1 MHPRTHHKITIRS
14 TDYQKPPTNE
24 LEYHADFWRKKAQ
37 ATLSEKLLRKPNTNI
52 AKNVIMFLGDGMS
65 IPTLKAS
72 RVYLGQLHNESGEET
87 VLSFEKFPYIG
98 LSKTYCVDRQVP
110 DSACTA
116 TAYLGGVK
124 NNDATIGV
132 TAAVALQ
139 DCDASLLEEN
149 RVRSI
154 GKWSQDKG
162 KRTGFVTTTR
172 VTHASPAGVYAHT
185 ADRDWESDSDNVP
198 PKCKD
203 IAYQLIHDY
212 IGSNLNVIMGGGRR
226 NFIPKNVTDEEGEPG
241 KRQGDENLIE
251 SWLQSKKG
259 KNASYVWN
267 REDLLNISND
277 TEYLLGLF
285 ESDHC
290 KYHLDAEDND
300 PSLAEMTAKAIE
312 IVSKGDQGYFLFV
325 EGGRIDHAHH
335 DTKAHKALDET
346 VEFHKAIQTAV
357 DMTSEEDTL
366 IVVTS
371 DHAHTLSISGYGVR
385 GNDIFG
391 SPGNAD
397 DAFPYSTLSYANGP
411 GYRKEIDGKRPDS
424 SGDVTSDKN
433 YKFPATAPL
442 EFETHGGDDVAIF
455 ARGPWSHL
463 LTGVIEQNVIPH
475 VMAYASCVGDGLTI
489 CDQTIH
495 RRKRSPSSG
504 Y

>member
-1 MHPRTHHKITIRS
+1 MHPRTHHKITTRS
-14 TDYQKPPTNE
+14 IDYEKPPVNE
-24 LEYHADFWRKKAQ
+24 LEYHADFWRNKAQ
-37 ATLSEKLLRKPNTNI
+37 DTLSQKLLEKHNTNI

-72 RVYLGQLHNESGEET
+72 RVYLGQLRNQSGEET
-87 VLSFEKFPYIG
+87 VLSFEEFPYIG

-139 DCDASLLEEN
+139 DCDASLLDEN
-149 RVRSI
+149 RVMSI

-185 ADRDWESDSDNVP
+185 ADRDWESDADDVP
-198 PKCKD
+198 ANCKD
-203 IAYQLIHDY
+203 IAYQLIYDD
-212 IGSNLNVIMGGGRR
+212 IGSKLNVIMGGGRR
-226 NFIPKNVTDEEGEPG
+226 NFIPKTLTDEEGDAG
-241 KRQGDENLIE
+241 KRKDENLIQT
-251 SWLQSKKG
+251 WIKSKEG
-259 KNASYVWN
+259 KNARYVWN
-267 REDLLNISND
+267 KQDLLNVSND

-300 PSLAEMTAKAIE
+300 PSLAEMTTKAIE
-312 IVSKGDQGYFLFV
+312 ILSNGNNGYFLFV

-335 DTKAHKALDET
+335 DTKAQKALDET

-357 DMTSEEDTL
+357 EMTDEEDTL

-371 DHAHTLSISGYGVR
+371 DHAHTMSISGYGVR
-385 GNDIFG
+385 GNNIFG

-397 DAFPYSTLSYANGP
+397 DALPYSTLTYANGP
-411 GYRKEIDGKRPDS
+411 GYRKEVDGKRSD
-424 SGDVTSDKN
+424 TSQDITSKYN
-433 YKFPATAPL
+433 QDNNNLRF
-442 EFETHGGDDVAIF
+442 
-455 ARGPWSHL
+455 
-463 LTGVIEQNVIPH
+463 
-475 VMAYASCVGDGLTI
+475 LTI
-489 CDQTIH
+489 CAASVLNL
-495 RRKRSPSSG
+495 K
-504 Y
+504 